1 MTALN
6 KTFLII
12 GALFL
17 MSAAMLSAYGLH
29 GLSESLTEA
38 DRLSWRWATQMQTYH
53 GLGLILITLL
63 TLQTGPAILLNIA
76 RGLFVFG
83 ILIFS
88 GGIYLELLGITD
100 AFGEYVPMGG
110 GSFMLAWGLVAL
122 SVLLKR

>member
-1 MTALN
+1 MTTLD

-17 MSAAMLSAYGLH
+17 MTAAMLSAYGLH
-29 GLSESLTEA
+29 GLADSLTEA

-63 TLQTGPAILLNIA
+63 ALHIGPAKLLALA

-83 ILIFS
+83 VIIFS
-88 GGIYLELLGITD
+88 GGIYLEQLGIS
-100 AFGEYVPMGG
+100 AALGEIVPMGG
-110 GSFMLAWGLVAL
+110 ASFMLAWGLVAL
-122 SVLLKR
+122 AVLLKK

>member
-1 MTALN
+1 MTTLD

-17 MSAAMLSAYGLH
+17 MTAAMLSAYGLH
-29 GLSESLTEA
+29 GLADSLTDA

-63 TLQTGPAILLNIA
+63 VLQIGPSIILTIV

-83 ILIFS
+83 IIIFS
-88 GGIYLELLGITD
+88 GGIYLDQLGISD
-100 AFGEYVPMGG
+100 ALAGIVPMGG

-122 SVLLKR
+122 AVILKK

>member
-1 MTALN
+1 MTTLN

-17 MSAAMLSAYGLH
+17 MTAAMLSAYGLH
-29 GLSESLTEA
+29 GLADSLTEA
-38 DRLSWRWATQMQTYH
+38 DRLSWRWATQMQTTH

-63 TLQTGPAILLNIA
+63 ALNTGPAKLLHVA

-88 GGIYLELLGITD
+88 GGIYLQQLGISD
-100 AFGEYVPMGG
+100 AVMEIVPMGG
-110 GSFMLAWGLVAL
+110 ASFMLAWALVA
-122 SVLLKR
+122 VAVILKK